1 MARSTITEESA
12 NANWLRSTTT
22 SVWARIARVSA
33 GRLMPCVDRS
43 SSPQQRNV
51 ATVSSKST
59 MAESYTN
66 RLVGRKG
73 GLNI

>member
-1 MARSTITEESA
+1 
-12 NANWLRSTTT
+12 
-22 SVWARIARVSA
+22 
-33 GRLMPCVDRS
+33 MPCVDRS

-51 ATVSSKST
+51 AAVSSKST